1 MLSHAFHT
9 FLRIGEITILEKG
22 SPNPHLVHESQIVI
36 QPEHSEHNFIA
47 YTKTVIV
54 RPFHYRSGK
63 HTGTAHAQFV
73 PSKLAY
79 EYEAPGLAPY
89 SSMPLVNAA
98 LSNDFNKARVAFH
111 TILRVS
117 RVLGDL
123 LKQ

>member
-54 RPFHYRSGK
+54 SPSHYRSGK
-63 HTGTAHAQFV
+63 HTFTAHAQFV

-89 SSMPLVNAA
+89 SSMPLVMQ
-98 LSNDFNKARVAFH
+98 L
-111 TILRVS
+111 
-117 RVLGDL
+117 
-123 LKQ
+123 